1 MWFFYSKFIHLLRL
15 LSSSLFSSRQRNL
28 SNKKII
34 IELYL
39 TLGLDLLTDCGCSW
53 EFMLAILVQV
63 ERINFY
69 TTSNKNLY
77 SVKVSPTLPSIRKHH
92 PTESELPLQNYAN
105 ENSCQSTSLPLVS
118 LSINLA
124 WWLQRPTRERSWEVC
139 EALRTSHRLA
149 DAAAWWSS
157 ELILCLESFCAEF
170 PSNSNS
176 ISHVS
181 CWPHGS
187 RQSLLTSLFFELCT
201 PPRSVLKLKC

>member
-1 MWFFYSKFIHLLRL
+1 MIFFIRNLFIFCDSCRR
-15 LSSSLFSSRQRNL
+15 LFSHLVNESI
-28 SNKKII
+28 KKIFI

-53 EFMLAILVQV
+53 NLCWPILVQV

-124 WWLQRPTRERSWEVC
+124 CDGAPTTRERSWEVC
-139 EALRTSHRLA
+139 EALRTSLWLA
-149 DAAAWWSS
+149 ECSLMKFRVDFVSSRRFVQNSPPTPTQSHMSAASRMAVG
-157 ELILCLESFCAEF
+157 
-170 PSNSNS
+170 
-176 ISHVS
+176 SHF
-181 CWPHGS
+181 W
-187 RQSLLTSLFFELCT
+187 LLFF
-201 PPRSVLKLKC
+201 KLRAHRGQFLN